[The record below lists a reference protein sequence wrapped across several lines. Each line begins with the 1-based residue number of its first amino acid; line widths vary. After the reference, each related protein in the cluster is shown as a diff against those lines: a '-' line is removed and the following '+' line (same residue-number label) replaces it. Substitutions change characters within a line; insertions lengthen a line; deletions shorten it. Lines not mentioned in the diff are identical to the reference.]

1 MLVRN
6 IWLAYKNMLKGS
18 YKTLEKGY
26 KLISKL
32 SRTPPDGRQM
42 SLSCAYIVNSELIIF
57 QYFSF

>member
-26 KLISKL
+26 KLISKFM
-32 SRTPPDGRQM
+32 DGRQM

>member
-26 KLISKL
+26 KLISNL
-32 SRTPPDGRQM
+32 SRTTPDGCQM
-42 SLSCAYIVNSELIIF
+42 SLCRAYIVNPELIIF
-57 QYFSF
+57 